1 MAVFHD
7 HHSRFQFVSQNPFY
21 GASHG
26 KPRLAGSYE
35 KNPPAQG
42 IGLLRD
48 LQLTVLLTQETKHG
62 SFRIHSCKSTALN
75 LFKCRPLV
83 HRAII
88 GFLSE
93 SYSSDKLPVVSDFHQ
108 AGLISTLHRLGD
120 VDLEGLENELLRHVK
135 RRPIALVLPCLY
147 SELEGEA
154 VSIIVEE
161 LKKVEYIDQIVLS
174 MDQMDLDEF
183 KSAASFFSQLP
194 QHLRILWHDG
204 PQMKRLIQE
213 LDDNELSIGE
223 TGKGRGSWLA
233 FGYVLATQR
242 AAVIALHDCD
252 IVSYNRELL
261 ARLCY
266 PIANKSL
273 GYEFCKG
280 YYARYGRRLYGRV
293 TRLFVTPLLEA
304 LTGLTG
310 HVQLLDY
317 LQSFRYPLSG
327 EFAITTGLV
336 RANRI
341 PGDWGLE
348 IGTLCEV
355 YRNCSLKRICQVDL
369 IENYRHKHQELSPQ
383 DPARGLMKMA
393 VDIADTLFRTLATE
407 GVIMSEAFFRTLST
421 AYQRSAEDV
430 IRRYSD
436 DAAINGLELDRHS
449 ENLDWNWIVTP
460 RIWPWAPFERLLRS
474 PATSL

>member
-1 MAVFHD
+1 
-7 HHSRFQFVSQNPFY
+7 
-21 GASHG
+21 
-26 KPRLAGSYE
+26 
-35 KNPPAQG
+35 
-42 IGLLRD
+42 
-48 LQLTVLLTQETKHG
+48 
-62 SFRIHSCKSTALN
+62 
-75 LFKCRPLV
+75 
-83 HRAII
+83 
-88 GFLSE
+88 
-93 SYSSDKLPVVSDFHQ
+93 
-108 AGLISTLHRLGD
+108 
-120 VDLEGLENELLRHVK
+120 
-135 RRPIALVLPCLY
+135 
-147 SELEGEA
+147 
-154 VSIIVEE
+154 
-161 LKKVEYIDQIVLS
+161 
-174 MDQMDLDEF
+174 MDLDQF
-183 KSAASFFSQLP
+183 KTAASFFSRLP

-204 PQMKRLIQE
+204 PQMQRLIQE

-252 IVSYNRELL
+252 ILSYNRELL

-266 PIANKSL
+266 PLANKSM

-280 YYARYGRRLYGRV
+280 YYARYGKRLYGRV

-317 LQSFRYPLSG
+317 LQSFRYPLAG

-369 IENYRHKHQELSPQ
+369 IENYQHKHQEISPE
-383 DPARGLMKMA
+383 DPNRGLMRMA
-393 VDIADTLFRTLATE
+393 VDIADTLVRTLATE

-421 AYQRSAEDV
+421 RYQRSAEDV

-449 ENLDWNWIVTP
+449 ENLAVGTFRKALEVACDKFVEDPHGSLLIPNWNRVTSALP
-460 RIWPWAPFERLLRS
+460 DFLDRLYEAVEEDHRMVMLEGS
-474 PATSL
+474 LTS

>member
-1 MAVFHD
+1 M
-7 HHSRFQFVSQNPFY
+7 
-21 GASHG
+21 
-26 KPRLAGSYE
+26 
-35 KNPPAQG
+35 
-42 IGLLRD
+42 
-48 LQLTVLLTQETKHG
+48 
-62 SFRIHSCKSTALN
+62 
-75 LFKCRPLV
+75 
-83 HRAII
+83 
-88 GFLSE
+88 
-93 SYSSDKLPVVSDFHQ
+93 
-108 AGLISTLHRLGD
+108 ISTLHRLGNAD
-120 VDLEGLENELLRHVK
+120 PESLEAELLEHVK
-135 RRPIALVLPCLY
+135 TRPIALVLPCLY

-154 VSIIVEE
+154 VPIIVEE

-174 MDQMDLDEF
+174 MDRMDLEEF
-183 KSAASFFSQLP
+183 KNAASFFSQVP

-204 PQMKRLIQE
+204 PHLQRLIEE
-213 LDDNELSIGE
+213 LDDNDLSVGGR
-223 TGKGRGSWLA
+223 GKGRGSWLA

-252 IVSYNRELL
+252 IVSYERDLL

-266 PIANKSL
+266 PLANKSM

-280 YYARYGRRLYGRV
+280 YYSRYGRCLYGRV

-304 LTGLTG
+304 FTQLTG
-310 HVQLLDY
+310 HVRILDY
-317 LQSFRYPLSG
+317 LESFRYPLAG
-327 EFAITTGLV
+327 EFAITTGLA

-369 IENYRHKHQELSPQ
+369 IENYQHKHQELSHQ
-383 DPARGLMKMA
+383 DPAKGLMKMA

-421 AYQRSAEDV
+421 AYQRSAEDI
-430 IRRYSD
+430 IRRYND

-449 ENLDWNWIVTP
+449 ENLAVGTFRRALEIACMKFVEDPHGALLIPNWNRVTSALP
-460 RIWPWAPFERLLRS
+460 DFLDRLYEAVEEDHLMVSRQEIGARS
-474 PATSL
+474 EEIGARS

>member
-1 MAVFHD
+1 M
-7 HHSRFQFVSQNPFY
+7 
-21 GASHG
+21 
-26 KPRLAGSYE
+26 
-35 KNPPAQG
+35 
-42 IGLLRD
+42 
-48 LQLTVLLTQETKHG
+48 
-62 SFRIHSCKSTALN
+62 
-75 LFKCRPLV
+75 
-83 HRAII
+83 
-88 GFLSE
+88 
-93 SYSSDKLPVVSDFHQ
+93 SDFHQ
-108 AGLISTLHRLGD
+108 AGMISTLHRLGNAD
-120 VDLEGLENELLRHVK
+120 PESLEEELLEHVK
-135 RRPIALVLPCLY
+135 TRPIALVLPCLY
-147 SELEGEA
+147 SELEGDA
-154 VSIIVEE
+154 VPVIVEE
-161 LKKVEYIDQIVLS
+161 LKKVEYLDQIVLS
-174 MDQMDLDEF
+174 MDQMNLEEF
-183 KSAASFFSQLP
+183 KNASAFFSQLP

-204 PQMKRLIQE
+204 PHIQRLIE
-213 LDDNELSIGE
+213 DLEDNDLSVGGQ
-223 TGKGRGSWLA
+223 GKGRGSWLA

-252 IVSYNRELL
+252 IVSYERDLL

-266 PIANKSL
+266 PLANKSL

-304 LTGLTG
+304 LTQLTG

-317 LQSFRYPLSG
+317 LESFRYPLAG
-327 EFAITTGLV
+327 EFAITTGLA

-369 IENYRHKHQELSPQ
+369 IENYQHKHQDLSPQ
-383 DPARGLMKMA
+383 DPAKGLMKMA

-449 ENLDWNWIVTP
+449 ENLAVGTFRKALEIACMRFVEDPHGALLIPNWNRVTSALP
-460 RIWPWAPFERLLRS
+460 DFLDRLYEAVEEDNRLVRLEETV
-474 PATSL
+474 TS

>member
-1 MAVFHD
+1 
-7 HHSRFQFVSQNPFY
+7 
-21 GASHG
+21 
-26 KPRLAGSYE
+26 
-35 KNPPAQG
+35 
-42 IGLLRD
+42 
-48 LQLTVLLTQETKHG
+48 LTVLLTQETVYG
-62 SFRIHSCKSTALN
+62 TLWIDSFKSTALN
-75 LFKCRPLV
+75 VFKDRSKF
-83 HRAII
+83 HGTII

-93 SYSSDKLPVVSDFHQ
+93 WVSSDKLQAVSDFHQ
-108 AGLISTLHRLGD
+108 AGLISTLHRLGT
-120 VDLEGLENELLRHVK
+120 VDLEGLEKELLRHVK

-147 SELEGEA
+147 SELEGDA
-154 VSIIVEE
+154 VPIIVEE

-174 MDQMDLDEF
+174 MDRMTLDEF

-204 PQMKRLIQE
+204 PEMQRLISE

-223 TGKGRGSWLA
+223 RGKGRGSWLA

-304 LTGLTG
+304 LTLLTG

-317 LQSFRYPLSG
+317 LQSFRYPLAG
-327 EFAITTGLV
+327 EFAITTGLA

-369 IENYRHKHQELSPQ
+369 IENYQHKHQEISPQ
-383 DPARGLMKMA
+383 DPDRGLMKMA
-393 VDIADTLFRTLATE
+393 VDIADTLFRTLAAE

-421 AYQRSAEDV
+421 GYQRSAEDV

-449 ENLDWNWIVTP
+449 ENLAVGTFRKALEVACHKFVETPHGSRLIPNWNRVTSALP
-460 RIWPWAPFERLLRS
+460 DFLDRLYEAVEEDHRMGQLQG
-474 PATSL
+474 SLTG

>member
-1 MAVFHD
+1 
-7 HHSRFQFVSQNPFY
+7 
-21 GASHG
+21 
-26 KPRLAGSYE
+26 
-35 KNPPAQG
+35 
-42 IGLLRD
+42 
-48 LQLTVLLTQETKHG
+48 
-62 SFRIHSCKSTALN
+62 
-75 LFKCRPLV
+75 
-83 HRAII
+83 
-88 GFLSE
+88 
-93 SYSSDKLPVVSDFHQ
+93 
-108 AGLISTLHRLGD
+108 
-120 VDLEGLENELLRHVK
+120 
-135 RRPIALVLPCLY
+135 VLPCLY
-147 SELEGEA
+147 SELEGDA
-154 VSIIVEE
+154 VPIIVEE

-174 MDQMDLDEF
+174 MDRMTLDEF

-204 PQMKRLIQE
+204 PEMQRLISE

-223 TGKGRGSWLA
+223 RGKGRGSWLA

-304 LTGLTG
+304 VTLLTG

-317 LQSFRYPLSG
+317 LQSFRYPLAG
-327 EFAITTGLV
+327 EFAITTGLA

-369 IENYRHKHQELSPQ
+369 IENYQHKHQEISPQ
-383 DPARGLMKMA
+383 DPDRGLMKMA
-393 VDIADTLFRTLATE
+393 VDIADTLFRTLAAE

-421 AYQRSAEDV
+421 GYQRSAEDV

-449 ENLDWNWIVTP
+449 ENLAVGTFRKALELACHKFVEDPHGSLLIPNWNRVTSALP
-460 RIWPWAPFERLLRS
+460 DFLDRLYEAVEEDHRMVQLEG
-474 PATSL
+474 SLIT

>member
-1 MAVFHD
+1 M
-7 HHSRFQFVSQNPFY
+7 
-21 GASHG
+21 
-26 KPRLAGSYE
+26 
-35 KNPPAQG
+35 
-42 IGLLRD
+42 
-48 LQLTVLLTQETKHG
+48 QLTVLLPQETEYG
-62 SFRIHSCKSTALN
+62 TFWIDGFKSTALN
-75 LFKCRPLV
+75 VCKYRPQV
-83 HRAII
+83 HGTII
-88 GFLSE
+88 GFLSRWV
-93 SYSSDKLPVVSDFHQ
+93 SSDKLQAVSDFHQ
-108 AGLISTLHRLGD
+108 AGLISTLHRLGS
-120 VDLEGLENELLRHVK
+120 VDLEGLEKELLRHVK
-135 RRPIALVLPCLY
+135 RRPIALVLPCLF
-147 SELEGEA
+147 SELAGDA
-154 VSIIVEE
+154 VPIIVEE
-161 LKKVEYIDQIVLS
+161 LKKVDYIDQIVLS
-174 MDQMDLDEF
+174 MDQMTLDEF
-183 KSAASFFSQLP
+183 KSSASFFSQLP

-204 PQMKRLIQE
+204 PEMQRLISE
-213 LDDNELSIGE
+213 LDENELSIGE
-223 TGKGRGSWLA
+223 PGKGRGSWLA

-252 IVSYNRELL
+252 IISYNRELL

-304 LTGLTG
+304 LTRLTG
-310 HVQLLDY
+310 HVQILDY
-317 LQSFRYPLSG
+317 LQSFRYPLAG

-355 YRNCSLKRICQVDL
+355 FRNCSLKRICQVDL
-369 IENYRHKHQELSPQ
+369 IENYQHKHQEISPQ
-383 DPARGLMKMA
+383 DPDRGLMKMA
-393 VDIADTLFRTLATE
+393 VDIADTLFRTLAAE

-421 AYQRSAEDV
+421 GYQRSAEDV

-449 ENLDWNWIVTP
+449 ENLAVGTFRKALEVACHKFVEDPHGFLLIPNWNRVTSALP
-460 RIWPWAPFERLLRS
+460 DFLDRLYEAVEEDHRMVMLE
-474 PATSL
+474 ASLIS

>member
-1 MAVFHD
+1 M
-7 HHSRFQFVSQNPFY
+7 
-21 GASHG
+21 
-26 KPRLAGSYE
+26 
-35 KNPPAQG
+35 
-42 IGLLRD
+42 
-48 LQLTVLLTQETKHG
+48 
-62 SFRIHSCKSTALN
+62 
-75 LFKCRPLV
+75 
-83 HRAII
+83 
-88 GFLSE
+88 
-93 SYSSDKLPVVSDFHQ
+93 
-108 AGLISTLHRLGD
+108 ISTLHRLGNAD
-120 VDLEGLENELLRHVK
+120 PESLEAELSEHVK
-135 RRPIALVLPCLY
+135 TRPIALVLPCLY
-147 SELEGEA
+147 SELEGDA
-154 VSIIVEE
+154 VPIIVEE

-174 MDQMDLDEF
+174 MDRMDLEEF
-183 KSAASFFSQLP
+183 KNAASFFSQVP

-204 PQMKRLIQE
+204 PHLQRLIEE
-213 LDDNELSIGE
+213 LDDNDLSVGGP
-223 TGKGRGSWLA
+223 GKGRGSWLA

-252 IVSYNRELL
+252 IVSYERDLL

-266 PIANKSL
+266 PLANRSL

-304 LTGLTG
+304 FTQLTG

-317 LQSFRYPLSG
+317 LKSFRYPLAG
-327 EFAITTGLV
+327 EFAITTGLA

-369 IENYRHKHQELSPQ
+369 IENYQHKHQELSHQ
-383 DPARGLMKMA
+383 DPAKGLMKMA

-421 AYQRSAEDV
+421 AYQRSAEDI
-430 IRRYSD
+430 IRRYND
-436 DAAINGLELDRHS
+436 DASINGLELDRHS
-449 ENLDWNWIVTP
+449 ENLAVGTFRKALEIACMRFVEDPHGALLIPNWNRVTSALP
-460 RIWPWAPFERLLRS
+460 DFLDRLKEAVEEDHLMVSRQEIG
-474 PATSL
+474 ARG

>member
-1 MAVFHD
+1 
-7 HHSRFQFVSQNPFY
+7 
-21 GASHG
+21 
-26 KPRLAGSYE
+26 
-35 KNPPAQG
+35 
-42 IGLLRD
+42 
-48 LQLTVLLTQETKHG
+48 
-62 SFRIHSCKSTALN
+62 
-75 LFKCRPLV
+75 
-83 HRAII
+83 
-88 GFLSE
+88 
-93 SYSSDKLPVVSDFHQ
+93 
-108 AGLISTLHRLGD
+108 
-120 VDLEGLENELLRHVK
+120 
-135 RRPIALVLPCLY
+135 
-147 SELEGEA
+147 
-154 VSIIVEE
+154 VEE

-174 MDQMDLDEF
+174 MDRMTLDEF

-204 PQMKRLIQE
+204 PEMQRLISE

-223 TGKGRGSWLA
+223 RGKGRGSWLA

-304 LTGLTG
+304 LTLLTG

-317 LQSFRYPLSG
+317 LQSFRYPLAG
-327 EFAITTGLV
+327 EFAITTGLA

-369 IENYRHKHQELSPQ
+369 IENYQHKHQEISPQ
-383 DPARGLMKMA
+383 DPNRGLMKMA
-393 VDIADTLFRTLATE
+393 VDIADTLFRTLAAE

-421 AYQRSAEDV
+421 GYQRSAEDV

-449 ENLDWNWIVTP
+449 ENLAVGTFRKALELACHKFVETPHGSLLIPNWNRVTSALP
-460 RIWPWAPFERLLRS
+460 DFLDRLYEAVEEDHRMVQLEG
-474 PATSL
+474 SLTT